1 MKDLKIIFRDTG
13 AVLLTVGFATL
24 IAVIPPLVYSEY
36 SYAVWVIATA
46 LVFFA
51 VGGLLWLSGRGG
63 DEPKIKHAM
72 VIAALSWLIISLIG
86 SIPFWQ
92 IPYNS
97 VDCMDPL
104 SAFFESMAG
113 WTGTGL
119 TMVASESQLP
129 YTLQFWRTFIQ
140 WIGGVG
146 VIVLTLIIL
155 ARRGTGSFTL
165 YRSEAREEKIHPSIV
180 STVKSMWW
188 ILLLYTGIAILAL
201 FLAGM
206 PPWEAVNHA
215 MTGLTTGGF
224 SVMDDSITSYGTA
237 VHVVLIPIM
246 VAGAVSFAAHYDFLR
261 GKVKAFF
268 TDVQTLAL
276 LVLVFSG
283 MLVLALLN
291 LNKGVYPSFLQS
303 FKYAAFQFTSA
314 LTCTGF
320 NTADVSSWVPESKML
335 LSFAMIIGG
344 AAGSTA
350 GGIKLFRAVLLSK
363 GVGWK
368 LKKIFLPPKSTF
380 GHKLG
385 SKTLSADQANE
396 ELSQAAM
403 LSFLWLIL
411 LLIGIM
417 VLLVTVNGTA
427 ATLDNVIF
435 EVCSAQGNVGLST
448 GVTGIGMSPVA
459 KAMLIINMWIGRL
472 EIIPILVL
480 LRSIISGHGF
490 F

>member
-1 MKDLKIIFRDTG
+1 MKDLKLIFRDTG
-13 AVLLTVGFATL
+13 AVLMTVGFATL
-24 IAVIPPLVYSEY
+24 VAVIPPLIYSEY
-36 SYAVWVIATA
+36 SYAVWIIVTA
-46 LVFFA
+46 MAFFA
-51 VGGLLWLSGRGG
+51 VGGPLWLSGRGDG
-63 DEPKIKHAM
+63 EPKIKHAM

-92 IPYNS
+92 IPYNL
-97 VDCMDPL
+97 DTLAYMDPL

-119 TMVASESQLP
+119 TMVAYESKLP

-165 YRSEAREEKIHPSIV
+165 YRSEAREEKIHPSII
-180 STVKSMWW
+180 STVKSIWW
-188 ILLLYTGIAILAL
+188 ILLLYTLIAIAVL
-201 FLAGM
+201 FIAGM
-206 PPWEAVNHA
+206 PIWEALNHA

-237 VHVVLIPIM
+237 VHIALIPIM
-246 VAGAVSFAAHYDFLR
+246 VAGAISFAAHYDFLR
-261 GKVKAFF
+261 GRIKDFF
-268 TDVQTLAL
+268 TDVQTMAL
-276 LVLVFSG
+276 LVLVFTG
-283 MLVLALLN
+283 MVILALLN
-291 LNKGVYPSFLQS
+291 LDLYPSFAQS
-303 FKYAAFQFTSA
+303 FKYAAFQFASA
-314 LTCTGF
+314 LSCTGF
-320 NTADVSSWVPESKML
+320 NTADLSLWGPESKML
-335 LSFAMIIGG
+335 LSLAMIIGG

-350 GGIKLFRAVLLSK
+350 GGIKLFRGVLLTK

-368 LKKIFLPPKSTF
+368 IKKIFLPPKSTF

-396 ELSQAAM
+396 ELSQAAV
-403 LSFLWLIL
+403 LSFMWLIL
-411 LLIGIM
+411 LFVGIM
-417 VLLVTVNGTA
+417 TLLVTLNGGVA
-427 ATLDNVIF
+427 SLENVIF

-448 GVTGIGMSPVA
+448 GVTDIGMNPAA

-480 LRSIISGHGF
+480 FRSLISGHGF